1 MQIEPDYPV
10 AANNLTYLMLEHGG
24 NTSMAFSLAQTGRRG
39 LPDLPSSADTLGW
52 AYYYQGVYNAAID
65 LFRDTIKGDPK
76 NATYYDH
83 LSMAYRKLINY
94 AMARKQFEAALTMN
108 PNYSRAGEIRKVL
121 SESSE
126 HN

>member
-1 MQIEPDYPV
+1 
-10 AANNLTYLMLEHGG
+10 MLEHGG
-24 NTSMAFSLAQTGRRG
+24 NINVAFLLRQTGRRG
-39 LPDLPSSADTLGW
+39 LPDLPSSAGTLGW
-52 AYYYQGVYNAAID
+52 AYYHQGVYNAAID

-94 AMARKQFEAALTMN
+94 AMARKQFETALTMK

-121 SESSE
+121 SESSQ